1 MNTADNIDNPFFT
14 YKFDGKKVKTNKL
27 VKNLNDDIALTQAI
41 NLFREQNNM
50 TKARNPYS
58 WWKYVLATITYFP
71 KGVEYNTIVRI
82 LNNVAGVTVNRST
95 ATLLARAT
103 AGAAPCAVRRE
114 YTVRLPD
121 LAYETKLSASFSR
134 KTAKTKKGRPAFKF
148 KFDNADDARDT
159 ILSNAPE
166 MKSLFDLL
174 DKMIHVVE

>member
-41 NLFREQNNM
+41 NLFREENNM

-71 KGVEYNTIVRI
+71 KGVEYTTVINI
-82 LNNVAGVTVNRST
+82 LNDIAGVNVSKST

-103 AGAAPCAVRRE
+103 AGAAPCVVRRE

-121 LAYETKLSASFSR
+121 LAYNTKLTASFSR
-134 KTAKTKKGRPAFKF
+134 KTAKTKKGRPAFQF
-148 KFDNADDARDT
+148 KFANTKDARDT
-159 ILSNAPE
+159 ILSSAPE
-166 MKSLFDLL
+166 MKPLFDLL
-174 DKMIHVVE
+174 DKKIVE

>member
-1 MNTADNIDNPFFT
+1 MNANTNVGASTFT
-14 YKFDGKKVKTNKL
+14 YKFEGKKVTADKL

-41 NLFREQNNM
+41 NLFRQENNM

-71 KGVEYNTIVRI
+71 KGVEYSTVINI
-82 LNNVAGVTVNRST
+82 LNNVAGVTVSKST

-103 AGAAPCAVRRE
+103 AGSPPCVVRRE

-121 LAYETKLSASFSR
+121 LAYNTKLSASFSR
-134 KTAKTKKGRPAFKF
+134 KNSKTKKGRPAFQF
-148 KFDNADDARDT
+148 KFVNAKDARET
-159 ILSNAPE
+159 ILSDAPE

-174 DKMIHVVE
+174 DKKIV